1 LRRTRILLPLL
12 VLFACVAA
20 RVPLADAAH
29 GHHGGHA
36 KHPKTH
42 RVHGHPHHRH
52 VVRHRHHQHRH
63 PSRAARHRTRV
74 AHERASIVRYA
85 RRFLGVPYVWGGTS
99 PSGFDCSGFTRYVY
113 AHFGVSLPHYT
124 YSQFDR
130 GRRVAR
136 AALEPGD
143 LVFFDGVGHVGLYI
157 GHNLFIHAPHTGTR
171 VSVDRLSGW
180 YSGVYAGARR
190 LIA

>member
-1 LRRTRILLPLL
+1 MLRQTRILLPLL
-12 VLFACVAA
+12 LAVALLSA
-20 RVPLADAAH
+20 SAPIASSATAAVDH
-29 GHHGGHA
+29 GDRT
-36 KHPKTH
+36 KH
-42 RVHGHPHHRH
+42 
-52 VVRHRHHQHRH
+52 
-63 PSRAARHRTRV
+63 RAARKHHRVVHRRSLAARRHIRIIRKLARV
-74 AHERASIVRYA
+74 KSERARVVGFA

-136 AALEPGD
+136 AALRPGD

-171 VSVDRLSGW
+171 VSVASLSGW
-180 YSGVYAGARR
+180 YSGTFAGARR
-190 LIA
+190 LIS